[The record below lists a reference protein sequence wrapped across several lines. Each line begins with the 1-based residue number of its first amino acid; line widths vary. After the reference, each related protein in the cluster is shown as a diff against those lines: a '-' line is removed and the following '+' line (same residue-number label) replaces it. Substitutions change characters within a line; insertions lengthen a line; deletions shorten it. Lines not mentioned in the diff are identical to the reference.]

1 MAAAPK
7 KVADAKKA
15 TDAKKTDAGDEA
27 TEVVA
32 TGSKK
37 KLFLF
42 IGLALFLVIISVG
55 GTVAA
60 LKLLAPSGDEEE
72 TDEEEEV
79 VEEVVPL
86 APAIYFQMTPNFT
99 INFNVNGRQRFLQA
113 EITLMYR
120 DPILEPVLKLHMPA
134 IRNGLVMLLSNKNFD
149 DLQTPEGKELL
160 KKEAFDTVQGI
171 LVKEQQAALP
181 KPEDDEEEAEED
193 EEDTKKDKKKKNKKV
208 KEKEQPKVPG
218 IEQVLFTNFVMQ

>member
-7 KVADAKKA
+7 KAD
-15 TDAKKTDAGDEA
+15 DAKKTNADDHG
-27 TEVVA
+27 TEVSP
-32 TGSKK
+32 TGSNK

-42 IGLALFLVIISVG
+42 VGLAVLLVIVSVG

-60 LKLLAPSGDEEE
+60 LKLLAPSGDDEAA
-72 TDEEEEV
+72 DEEEEV

-149 DLQTPEGKELL
+149 ELQTLEGKELL
-160 KKEAFDTVQGI
+160 KKEAFDTVQTI

-181 KPEDDEEEAEED
+181 KSEEAEED
-193 EEDTKKDKKKKNKKV
+193 DEEDSKKDKKKKDKKA
-208 KEKEQPKVPG
+208 KKAEQPKVPG
-218 IEQVLFTNFVMQ
+218 IEQVLFTNFIMQ